1 MENSNSEKNVFEKL
15 KDIRQQK
22 EISLESI
29 SQTSR
34 IQLKYIQAL
43 EEGNLLNIPE
53 VYDKLFF
60 RSYLKTLEVD
70 EEDYFEEFLKYRQ
83 KVRIDKTTSIIEF
96 TSPSKEQEGKIFTH
110 RNLFVVLPF
119 TLIVILVAILLIN
132 TEMIGTS
139 SDGKVQEIDIKN
151 VVQRLEAEE
160 KAKLDSVILS
170 EQSDSTL
177 SLKVKAIKKTWF
189 RVIADKSDTNEFL
202 LTSGQNID
210 IVAQNMFE
218 FLIGRADG
226 LQMVLNGE
234 KLDAVGTDN
243 TVVLYMLIDSSG
255 IVTKR
260 LKSDQP

>member
-15 KDIRQQK
+15 KDIRLHK

-29 SQTSR
+29 SQKSR

-43 EEGNLLNIPE
+43 EEGNLLKIPE

-96 TSPSKEQEGKIFTH
+96 TSPSKEHEGKIFTH

-160 KAKLDSVILS
+160 RAKLDSVKLN
-170 EQSDSTL
+170 EQVDSTL
-177 SLKVKAIKKTWF
+177 SLKVNAIKKTWF
-189 RVIADKSDTNEFL
+189 RVITDKSDTNEFL
-202 LTSGQNID
+202 LVSGQDID

-226 LQMVLNGE
+226 LHMVLNGKE
-234 KLDAVGTDN
+234 LDALGTDN

-255 IVTKR
+255 IVAKR

>member
-15 KDIRQQK
+15 KDIRLQK

-29 SQTSR
+29 SQKSR
-34 IQLKYIQAL
+34 IQLKYMQAL
-43 EEGNLLNIPE
+43 EEGSLLQIPE

-60 RSYLKTLEVD
+60 RSYLKALEVD

-96 TSPSKEQEGKIFTH
+96 TSPSKELEGKIFTH

-119 TLIVILVAILLIN
+119 TLIVIL
-132 TEMIGTS
+132 
-139 SDGKVQEIDIKN
+139 GKVQEIDIKN

-160 KAKLDSVILS
+160 RAKLDSVKLS
-170 EQSDSTL
+170 EQVDSTL
-177 SLKVKAIKKTWF
+177 SLKVNALKRTWF
-189 RVIADKSDTNEFL
+189 RVITDKSDTNEFL
-202 LTSGQNID
+202 IGSGQDID
-210 IVAQNMFE
+210 IVAQTTFE

-226 LQMVLNGE
+226 LHMVLNGKE
-234 KLDAVGTDN
+234 LEAAGTDK

-255 IVTKR
+255 IVTKK